1 MCCMNWAMLEDQLAA
16 AERHLAEAEGHVAYQ
31 RELVAQLERERH
43 DVAQATRLL
52 AQFEE
57 VLAMRIADRDRV
69 RKALG
74 L

>member
-1 MCCMNWAMLEDQLAA
+1 MNWAMLEDQLAA
-16 AERHLAEAEGHVAYQ
+16 AERHLVEAERHVAFQ
-31 RELVAQLERERH
+31 RELVAQLEREGH
-43 DVAQATRLL
+43 DAAQATRLL